1 MRTYRCAVNFRQET
15 RGLTLIQ
22 CKTVPVRDQRPEAA
36 GNARRRRRV
45 RRPLARCQR
54 RRLSGPWLAAVLA
67 AGLATGCAAGAAS
80 PRPAAAGGRP
90 APGPGIAVPAGSL
103 VRVPRPDYSSPASV
117 AAAFYVAWASTDAV
131 HDQPGTY
138 LALCAPL
145 VTAALERQLAASQ
158 PAPAAWQAMH
168 RARLVSLVR
177 VQAVTHPDGAPA
189 PTPSAVYLRVYA
201 TRVTTTWAGRQV
213 ASDGITV
220 QLTRSG
226 GRWLV
231 SAVLFY

>member
-1 MRTYRCAVNFRQET
+1 
-15 RGLTLIQ
+15 LIQ
-22 CKTVPVRDQRPEAA
+22 CKTVSVRDQRPEAA

-103 VRVPRPDYSSPASV
+103 VRVPRPDYSSPASM

-168 RARLVSLVR
+168 RVRLVSLVR
-177 VQAVTHPDGAPA
+177 VQAVTRPDGAPA
-189 PTPSAVYLRVYA
+189 PSAAVVYLRVYA
-201 TRVTTTWAGRQV
+201 TRVTTTSAGRQV

>member
-1 MRTYRCAVNFRQET
+1 M
-15 RGLTLIQ
+15 IQ

-103 VRVPRPDYSSPASV
+103 VRVPRPDYSQPASV

-177 VQAVTHPDGAPA
+177 VQAVTRPDGAPA

-213 ASDGITV
+213 ASDGVTV

>member
-1 MRTYRCAVNFRQET
+1 V
-15 RGLTLIQ
+15 
-22 CKTVPVRDQRPEAA
+22 
-36 GNARRRRRV
+36 
-45 RRPLARCQR
+45 
-54 RRLSGPWLAAVLA
+54 AAVLA
-67 AGLATGCAAGAAS
+67 AGLVTGCEAGAAS
-80 PRPAAAGGRP
+80 PRPAAAGERT
-90 APGPGIAVPAGSL
+90 APGIAVPAGSL
-103 VRVPRPDYSSPASV
+103 VRVPRPDYVRPASV
-117 AAAFYVAWASTDAV
+117 AGAFYIAWASTDAV

-145 VTAALERQLAASQ
+145 VTPALERQLAASQ
-158 PAPAAWQAMH
+158 PAPAAAWQAMH

-177 VQAVTHPDGAPA
+177 VQAVTRPDGAPA
-189 PTPSAVYLRVYA
+189 PTAAVVYLRVYA
-201 TRVTTTWAGRQV
+201 TRVTTTWAGRQA

>member
-1 MRTYRCAVNFRQET
+1 MRTYGCVVNFTQET

-22 CKTVPVRDQRPEAA
+22 RKTAPVR
-36 GNARRRRRV
+36 G
-45 RRPLARCQR
+45 RRPAATGNDR
-54 RRLSGPWLAAVLA
+54 RRLSATWLAAVLA
-67 AGLATGCAAGAAS
+67 AVLVAGCTAGAAS
-80 PRPAAAGGRP
+80 PHPAAAGERP
-90 APGPGIAVPAGSL
+90 ASGIAVQTGSL
-103 VRVPRPDYSSPASV
+103 VRVPGPDYAPPASV
-117 AAAFYVAWASTDAV
+117 AAAFYVAWASADAV

-145 VTAALERQLAASQ
+145 VTPALERQLAASQ
-158 PAPAAWQAMH
+158 PASAAWQAMR

-177 VQAVTHPDGAPA
+177 VQAVIHPAGASA
-189 PTPSAVYLRVYA
+189 PTPDVVYLRVND
-201 TRVTTTWAGRQV
+201 TRVTTTSAGRQV

>member
-1 MRTYRCAVNFRQET
+1 MTP
-15 RGLTLIQ
+15 
-22 CKTVPVRDQRPEAA
+22 CKKACVREQRPDTA
-36 GNARRRRRV
+36 GNARRRHLA
-45 RRPLARCQR
+45 RRPAARSRQR
-54 RRLSGPWLAAVLA
+54 RRPGARLAAVLA
-67 AGLATGCAAGAAS
+67 AVLVSGCAAGAAS
-80 PRPAAAGGRP
+80 PRPAAEGERP
-90 APGPGIAVPAGSL
+90 APGTAVPAGSL
-103 VRVPRPDYSSPASV
+103 VRVPRPDYARPASV
-117 AAAFYVAWASTDAV
+117 AAAFYIAWGSADAV

-158 PAPAAWQAMH
+158 PAPAAWQAMR

-177 VQAVTHPDGAPA
+177 VRAVAHPAGAPA

-201 TRVTTTWAGRQV
+201 TRVTTTAAGRQA

-220 QLTRSG
+220 ELTRSG

>member
-1 MRTYRCAVNFRQET
+1 
-15 RGLTLIQ
+15 LIQ

-90 APGPGIAVPAGSL
+90 EPGPGIAVPAGSL

-213 ASDGITV
+213 ASDGVTV

>member
-1 MRTYRCAVNFRQET
+1 M
-15 RGLTLIQ
+15 IQ
-22 CKTVPVRDQRPEAA
+22 CKTVPVRDQRPGAA
-36 GNARRRRRV
+36 RNARCRRRA

-54 RRLSGPWLAAVLA
+54 RRLSGAWLAAVLA
-67 AGLATGCAAGAAS
+67 AGLVTGCETGAAS

-103 VRVPRPDYSSPASV
+103 VRVPRPDYARPASV
-117 AAAFYVAWASTDAV
+117 AGAFYIAWASTDAV

-138 LALCAPL
+138 LALCALL
-145 VTAALERQLAASQ
+145 VTPALERQLAASQ

-177 VQAVTHPDGAPA
+177 VQAVTRPDGAPA
-189 PTPSAVYLRVYA
+189 PTATVVYLRVYA
-201 TRVTTTWAGRQV
+201 TRVTTTWAGRQA

>member
-1 MRTYRCAVNFRQET
+1 M
-15 RGLTLIQ
+15 
-22 CKTVPVRDQRPEAA
+22 PVRGERPETA
-36 GNARRRRRV
+36 GNARHRHRA
-45 RRPLARCQR
+45 RRPVARSQQR
-54 RRLSGPWLAAVLA
+54 RQLSGARLAAALA
-67 AGLATGCAAGAAS
+67 ALLVTGCAAGAAS
-80 PRPAAAGGRP
+80 PRPAAAGERP
-90 APGPGIAVPAGSL
+90 ASGTAVPAGSL
-103 VRVPRPDYSSPASV
+103 VRVPHPDYARPASV
-117 AAAFYVAWASTDAV
+117 AAAFYIAWGSADAV

-158 PAPAAWQAMH
+158 PAPAAWQAMR

-177 VQAVTHPDGAPA
+177 VQAVTYPAGAPA
-189 PTPSAVYLRVYA
+189 PTPAAVYLRVYA
-201 TRVTTTWAGRQV
+201 TRVTTTSAGRQAV
-213 ASDGITV
+213 SDGVTV

>member
-1 MRTYRCAVNFRQET
+1 M
-15 RGLTLIQ
+15 IQ

-45 RRPLARCQR
+45 RRPPARCQR
-54 RRLSGPWLAAVLA
+54 RRLSGPWLAAGLA
-67 AGLATGCAAGAAS
+67 TGLATGCAAGAAS

-117 AAAFYVAWASTDAV
+117 AAAFFVAWASTDAV

-213 ASDGITV
+213 ASDGVTV

>member
-1 MRTYRCAVNFRQET
+1 M
-15 RGLTLIQ
+15 RGLTLTP
-22 CKTVPVRDQRPEAA
+22 CKTVPVRGSRPEAA
-36 GNARRRRRV
+36 GNTRQ
-45 RRPLARCQR
+45 RPAA
-54 RRLSGPWLAAVLA
+54 WLAAVLA
-67 AGLATGCAAGAAS
+67 AGLVTGCAAGAAS
-80 PRPAAAGGRP
+80 PHPAATGRRPA
-90 APGPGIAVPAGSL
+90 PGIAVPRGSQ
-103 VRVPRPDYSSPASV
+103 VRVPRPDYARPASV

-145 VTAALERQLAASQ
+145 VTPALERQLGASQ
-158 PAPAAWQAMH
+158 PTPAAWQAMR

-177 VQAVTHPDGAPA
+177 LQAVTRPAGAPA
-189 PTPSAVYLRVYA
+189 PTPAVAYLRVYA
-201 TRVTTTWAGRQV
+201 TRLTTTSAGRQA

>member
-1 MRTYRCAVNFRQET
+1 
-15 RGLTLIQ
+15 LIQ

-45 RRPLARCQR
+45 RRPPARCQR

-213 ASDGITV
+213 ASDGVTV

>member
-1 MRTYRCAVNFRQET
+1 M
-15 RGLTLIQ
+15 IQ
-22 CKTVPVRDQRPEAA
+22 IKTVGARDRCPGAVRST
-36 GNARRRRRV
+36 RRSCPPPGRGP
-45 RRPLARCQR
+45 RRPLPG
-54 RRLSGPWLAAVLA
+54 LLLAALLA
-67 AGLATGCAAGAAS
+67 AGLVTGCSAGASS
-80 PRPAAAGGRP
+80 PRPGAAGTRP
-90 APGPGIAVPAGSL
+90 APVTEVPAGSL

-145 VTAALERQLAASQ
+145 VTSALERQLAASQ

-168 RARLVSLVR
+168 RARLVSLARVR
-177 VQAVTHPDGAPA
+177 AVTHPAGAPA
-189 PTPSAVYLRVYA
+189 PTATVVYLRLYA
-201 TRVTTTWAGRQV
+201 ARVTTTPAGRRV

-220 QLTRSG
+220 QLTRTGS
-226 GRWLV
+226 RWLV

>member
-1 MRTYRCAVNFRQET
+1 M
-15 RGLTLIQ
+15 IQ

-54 RRLSGPWLAAVLA
+54 RRLSGAWLAAVLA

-90 APGPGIAVPAGSL
+90 APGIAVPAGSL
-103 VRVPRPDYSSPASV
+103 VRVPRPDYSRPASV

-201 TRVTTTWAGRQV
+201 TRVTTTSAGRQV